1 MSEVNEDKETRLFN
15 RQKKSLLKK
24 LDAKVF
30 KAIDAALSENG
41 NVDDLSKLS
50 KDLDDALTELA
61 AYNVKIYDH
70 LLDLED
76 NGNDGALEDEMDRD
90 NDLKMKINEF
100 KAKIEKAT
108 KTPIIIPEPK
118 PDEASAATTTATT
131 TKRRAKVPDLKI
143 PTFGGSF
150 LEWDTFRETFD
161 ALIGDKPEYTDIE
174 KFSYLRA
181 HITGTAK
188 QCIYS
193 FPTSAANYLP
203 A

>member
-1 MSEVNEDKETRLFN
+1 MDKRDFSHGPPSRILVVKMSEVNEDKETRLFN

-24 LDAKVF
+24 LESKVF

-90 NDLKMKINEF
+90 NDLKMK
-100 KAKIEKAT
+100 
-108 KTPIIIPEPK
+108 
-118 PDEASAATTTATT
+118 
-131 TKRRAKVPDLKI
+131 L
-143 PTFGGSF
+143 
-150 LEWDTFRETFD
+150 
-161 ALIGDKPEYTDIE
+161 
-174 KFSYLRA
+174 
-181 HITGTAK
+181 
-188 QCIYS
+188 
-193 FPTSAANYLP
+193 
-203 A
+203 